1 MKKLDE
7 LKKEFDEIEVP
18 PELDLTIENAIK
30 RGKKH
35 KANLKLAIPL
45 SAAASIAAAFIIAV
59 NVSGAFYK
67 TVKRVPALSKISSA
81 IMFNKNNDKNVV
93 DQGIVAYTDKK
104 LPVVGSLE
112 NLKKLIN
119 YKSGILSQIPE
130 NRTYSKDKVNEY
142 NNSLADSQDEAI
154 NSENDSK
161 SYSSTNTQVEG
172 VDEADIVKNDG
183 EYIYEVKD
191 NKVLIVKAYPAS
203 EMKVLSSISLD
214 KLSDAKELFVYKDYL
229 VVMVNSYE
237 AVNDTIYH
245 NKDRIVKDDTK
256 YPIYSNQLNS
266 TRIVIYNIKDKSKPS
281 KIREV
286 GMDGLYFD
294 SRRIDGKLYVIAN
307 KNIYQYLENDLKKP
321 ESFNPKF
328 YDSLDNKGW
337 SNIDF
342 SKINY
347 CPDAIEPNYVIIA
360 AIDLDKIDSIT
371 KIFTYLGSGQ
381 NIYCSQNNIY
391 LAYTTAKGE
400 EVNSFIY
407 KFSINDGEVKYAA
420 EGKIPGTILNQF
432 SMDQEG
438 GYLRAATTQLN
449 TAANSNNSSKVSG
462 ISKPSFGNVSNNLF
476 TSNGTRQVGVKFD
489 NLSNSLF
496 ILNTDMKVVGRIEN
510 LACGEEIYSV
520 RFLGSRAYIV
530 TYKNTDPLF
539 VIDLKDPQNPKVLG
553 QLKMPGFSSYLQPYD
568 DTHIVGFGKD
578 TEEIAGSNGAI
589 IKGMKIAMFDVTDV
603 NNPVQMFGASIGS
616 KGTNSPVLSEHKA
629 LLFSKEKNLMAFPI
643 SIVDEKY
650 NNTFNGAY
658 VYNID
663 LVKGFVLK
671 SAIPND
677 SVNSGIYSD
686 DKVAIQR
693 IIYINDTLYTIANN
707 SIKAFDLNTMS
718 QKGSLTTN

>member
-81 IMFNKNNDKNVV
+81 IMFNKNNDKNAV

-112 NLKKLIN
+112 NLKELIN
-119 YKSGILSQIPE
+119 YQSGFLSGLSDDRIKTKVDSKQSKSSI
-130 NRTYSKDKVNEY
+130 
-142 NNSLADSQDEAI
+142 ADSRDEATR
-154 NSENDSK
+154 SPSDSN

-203 EMKVLSSISLD
+203 DMKVLSSISLD
-214 KLSDAKELFVYKDYL
+214 KSSDAKELFVYKDYL

-237 AVNDTIYH
+237 AVNDIIYH

-256 YPIYSNQLNS
+256 YPIYSNQINS
-266 TRIVIYNIKDKSKPS
+266 TKIVIYNIKDRSKPS

-337 SNIDF
+337 SDIDF

-347 CPDAIEPNYVIIA
+347 CPDAIAPNYVMIA

-371 KIFTYLGSGQ
+371 KIFTYLGSGE

-391 LAYTTAKGE
+391 LAYTTVKGE
-400 EVNSFIY
+400 EVSSFIY
-407 KFSINDGEVKYAA
+407 KFSINGGEVKYAA

-432 SMDQEG
+432 SMDEED

-449 TAANSNNSSKVSG
+449 SAANSNNSSKASG
-462 ISKPSFGNVSNNLF
+462 VSKPSFGNLSNNLF
-476 TSNGTRQVGVKFD
+476 
-489 NLSNSLF
+489 
-496 ILNTDMKVVGRIEN
+496 ILNANMKVVGKIEN
-510 LACGEEIYSV
+510 LASGEKIYSV
-520 RFLGSRAYIV
+520 RFLGSKAYIV
-530 TYKNTDPLF
+530 TYKTTDPLF
-539 VIDLKDPQNPKVLG
+539 VIDLKDPQNPKILG
-553 QLKMPGFSSYLQPYD
+553 QLKIPGFSNYLQPYD
-568 DTHIVGFGKD
+568 DTHIIGFGKD
-578 TEEIAGSNGAI
+578 TEEIAGSNSAI
-589 IKGMKIAMFDVTDV
+589 VKGMKIAMFDVTDV
-603 NNPVQMFGASIGS
+603 NNPVQMFVVSIGS

-650 NNTFNGAY
+650 NNTFSGAY

-671 SAIPND
+671 SAVPND
-677 SVNSGIYSD
+677 SANSEVYSD
-686 DKVAIQR
+686 YKVAIQR

-718 QKGSLTTN
+718 QKGSLATN